1 MRIDIYL
8 YENGFAGSRTDAK
21 QKITEG
27 LVSVNGT
34 VVTKPSFDVD
44 GEVEITVAE
53 GSNKYASRGGIKLET
68 AINEF
73 NFVVEGKLAIDV
85 GASTGGFTDCLLR
98 NGAKS
103 VISLD
108 SGSGQLVKELR
119 CDPRVFVMENY
130 NARYIDPIDLPY
142 VSELAVMDVSF
153 ISATYIIPSL
163 YQCLAPGADFICLIK
178 PQFEAGKGK
187 VGKGGIVKDEK
198 VRRAAIEKVCDCA
211 SAVGFEC
218 LGVVKSGITG
228 GDGNV
233 EYLAHFKK
241 K

>member
-1 MRIDIYL
+1 MRLDIYL
-8 YENGFAGSRTDAK
+8 HENGFANSRTDAK

-27 LVSVNGT
+27 LVSLNGT
-34 VVTKPSFDVD
+34 VVMKPSFDVV
-44 GEVEITVAE
+44 GEVDLSIAE
-53 GSNKYASRGGIKLET
+53 GTNKYASRGGIKLET
-68 AINEF
+68 AISEF
-73 NFVVEGKLAIDV
+73 KFDIEGKLAIDV
-85 GASTGGFTDCLLR
+85 GASTGGFTDCLLK

-108 SGSGQLVKELR
+108 SGSGQLVNELR
-119 CDPRVFVMENY
+119 SDSRVFVMENY
-130 NARYIDPIDLPY
+130 NARYINPNDLPF
-142 VSELAVMDVSF
+142 VPELAVMDVSF

-163 YQCLAPGADFICLIK
+163 YECLKDGSDFICLIK

-187 VGKGGIVKDEK
+187 VGKGGIVKDEA
-198 VRRAAIEKVCDCA
+198 VRRAAIEKVRECA
-211 SAVGFEC
+211 IAVGFDC
-218 LGVVKSGITG
+218 LGVVKSAITG